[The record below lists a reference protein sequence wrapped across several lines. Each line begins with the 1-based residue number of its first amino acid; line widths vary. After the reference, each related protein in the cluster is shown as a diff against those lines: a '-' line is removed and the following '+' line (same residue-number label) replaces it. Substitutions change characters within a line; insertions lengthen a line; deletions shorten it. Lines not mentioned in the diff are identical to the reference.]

1 MIAFHP
7 PLSGAPLAFAISL
20 IIVEI
25 GGRFSQFRRGGSVIK
40 MFLVGA
46 CLISVGLA
54 FVSGYQASW
63 GSGDLSGVADEVM
76 ATHHMLGR
84 FLLLNSGML
93 AVFYFLSRYAS
104 NGRKVL
110 AVLYYLCLCAQIVLT
125 LQVGGL
131 GGELVFS
138 HGVGVKILP

>member
-1 MIAFHP
+1 
-7 PLSGAPLAFAISL
+7 
-20 IIVEI
+20 
-25 GGRFSQFRRGGSVIK
+25 

-46 CLISVGLA
+46 CLASVGFA

-63 GSGDLSGVADEVM
+63 RSGDLSGAAEEVL
-76 ATHHMLGR
+76 ATHHMVGR

-93 AVFYFLSRYAS
+93 TVFYFLSQYAS

-110 AVLYYLCLCAQIVLT
+110 AVLYYLCLCAQIALT

-138 HGVGVKILP
+138 YGVGVKILP